1 MKLTPIAVLNKIG
14 FTNAEQKALYAASL
28 LYAGLRQSPAVIIR
42 KAVAG
47 KAAVVGVPAFAG
59 RAASAAIAA
68 NASNPAIAA
77 NALFPGSPAF
87 AAGAAVPAFPAK
99 PAIPEV
105 MAQPAVA
112 AVAALSSPA
121 INPLPGWGEAVM
133 ITKTETA
140 IGVVAYLPVS
150 TSPML
155 LGAPTDTISSIL
167 EITPAALQATNWIGE
182 LASATPTT
190 DTTNVAVTMEQYLY
204 EQALALGAGAIVE
217 NMMFTLTTGVKVPCK
232 KITLNLSATGYIPM
246 SDDLQLAK
254 IGSGGDSQLMM

>member
-1 MKLTPIAVLNKIG
+1 MKLTSLAVLNKIG
-14 FTNAEQKALYAASL
+14 FTNVEQKALYAASL
-28 LYAGLRQSPAVIIR
+28 LYAGLRQSPAVMIR
-42 KAVAG
+42 KAVAA

-68 NASNPAIAA
+68 NAANPAIAA

-99 PAIPEV
+99 PATAEIV
-105 MAQPAVA
+105 AQAAVV

-121 INPLPGWGEAVM
+121 ITPLPGWGEAVS
-133 ITKTETA
+133 IAKTETA

-150 TSPML
+150 TGPML
-155 LGAPTDTISSIL
+155 LGAPTNNISSVL
-167 EITPAALQATNWIGE
+167 EITPAALQASAWVGE

-190 DTTNVAVTMEQYLY
+190 DTTDSALTIEQYLY

-217 NMMFTLTTGVKVPCK
+217 NTMFTLTTGVKVPCK
-232 KITLNLSATGYIPM
+232 KITLNLSATGYIPT

-254 IGSGGDSQLMM
+254 IGAGGEPVTM